1 MRTSGR
7 DFRARYGPWAVVAG
21 ASEGL
26 GAAFA
31 DALAA
36 RGLNLLLVA
45 RRASLLAQVAERIQ
59 AETGVEVRSLAQDLA
74 DPGFAAALAEAS
86 TDLEVGTLVYNA
98 AYSPIGGFLEMPA
111 EDLMRVVDLNVRG
124 PMLFLHRLAPAMR
137 ARGRGA
143 IVLMSSLSGIQG
155 SPRISAYAA
164 SKAFNTILAEGL
176 WGELRDD
183 GLDVIASCAGAI
195 RTPGYLATSETAP
208 REAPGT
214 LDPAEVAEQTLAALA
229 RGPRVVPGA
238 VNRLASILTGRVLS
252 RRAAVR
258 LMAANTKD
266 LS

>member
-1 MRTSGR
+1 VAASSNE
-7 DFRARYGPWAVVAG
+7 FRARYGPWAVVAG

-31 DALAA
+31 EALAA

-45 RRASLLAQVAERIQ
+45 RRAALLEEVAERIR
-59 AETGVEVRSLAQDLA
+59 AEKAVEVRPLAQDLA
-74 DPGFAAALAEAS
+74 DPSFASALAEAS
-86 TDLEVGTLVYNA
+86 ADLEVGTLVYNA
-98 AYSPIGGFLEMPA
+98 AFSPIGSFLEMAPD
-111 EDLMRVVDLNVRG
+111 DLMRVVDLNVRG
-124 PMLFLHRLAPAMR
+124 PMLFVHRLAPAMR
-137 ARGRGA
+137 ARRRGA

-195 RTPGYLATSETAP
+195 RTPGYLATSEAAP

-214 LDPAEVAEQTLAALA
+214 LDPADVAEQTLSALG
-229 RGPRVVPGA
+229 RGPRVVPGV

-258 LMAANTKD
+258 LMAESAHPR
-266 LS
+266 